1 MKTIT
6 EEREMNMLI
15 TNNKEHLRS
24 YHDIM
29 RLRKIG
35 IFTDKAKDKY
45 LNKLYIRVMLAE
57 TATDKEQ

>member
-1 MKTIT
+1 
-6 EEREMNMLI
+6 MLI

-29 RLRKIG
+29 RLWKIG

-45 LNKLYIRVMLAE
+45 LNKLYARVMLAE

>member
-1 MKTIT
+1 
-6 EEREMNMLI
+6 MLI

-29 RLRKIG
+29 RLWKIG

-45 LNKLYIRVMLAE
+45 LNKLYIRAMHDGRVLTE
-57 TATDKEQ
+57 KEH

>member
-1 MKTIT
+1 
-6 EEREMNMLI
+6 MLI
-15 TNNKEHLRS
+15 STDKEHLKT

-29 RLRKIG
+29 RLWRIG

-45 LNKLYIRVMLAE
+45 LNKLYARVMLAE